1 MERKNRVTMEEIS
14 QIIIETS
21 QKQRKDFWEENLI
34 LELCC
39 ENPDDHPRVIAETYN
54 MLIKDANRNGN
65 DIIRVFRKCK
75 LEKIS
80 ERISL
85 IRKSKRNAQYVLE
98 AIEKNDPELLSVVQS
113 DLDSHIQS
121 RRLLLLSLAITW
133 KSNLSSEAYQ
143 YLLRMNRDFS
153 NECID
158 TILDL
163 IAERGGGIK
172 RQVQDRGQDS
182 EACEAYRE
190 EIYRLNTALNR
201 ANNLVTRLQESFE
214 EQMIEMRAEEEMRM
228 ISMLNSEKYGY
239 ILDLLISAQSG
250 FRQLRKKGPIP
261 FEIKSVQSLVRRLL
275 EFVEDCDIIQMFE
288 IGEQLSV
295 KASELDG
302 YSYNG
307 QPFTDSDEVKQ
318 VEVISPGWKLREK
331 DLVISY
337 PRVKEIVVVK
347 ESKSEKEAE
356 REKKKETVKG
366 V

>member
-1 MERKNRVTMEEIS
+1 MEQKNRVTMEEIS

-54 MLIKDANRNGN
+54 MLVKDANKNGN

-98 AIEKNDPELLSVVQS
+98 AIEKNDPEPLSIVQT
-113 DLDSHIQS
+113 DLDTHIQS
-121 RRLLLLSLAITW
+121 RRLLLLSLAIAW
-133 KSNLSSEAYQ
+133 KSNLSNEAYQ

-163 IAERGGGIK
+163 ITERGGGIK
-172 RQVQDRGQDS
+172 RQDQDRGQDS

-307 QPFTDSDEVKQ
+307 QPFADSDEVKQ

-337 PRVKEIVVVK
+337 PRVKEIVVEK
-347 ESKSEKEAE
+347 ESKPEKEAE
-356 REKKKETVKG
+356 KEKKKETVKG